1 MRRIA
6 KLLLIISIAFVF
18 TIAYMHCYNVM
29 GKVPSIKMPPASYE
43 VLSLAF
49 TLSDGEIE
57 VLLPELIENQN
68 VSKQP

>member
-49 TLSDGEIE
+49 TLSDG
-57 VLLPELIENQN
+57 
-68 VSKQP
+68 